1 MALIIITIVVMFLV
15 LIFWS
20 FTNLGKTNITK
31 KILWM
36 ILLFGI
42 VFLTTYVTFLISKNS
57 ITYPSKEIMHSVQ
70 EVLVLMFSGVN
81 GCFFIPAICKSI
93 DNLYQQKID
102 ETHFFRRVILFGV
115 ILIILLAF
123 ECGYMKTTQKGIL
136 EIMYSN
142 Q

>member
-36 ILLFGI
+36 SLLFGI

-93 DNLYQQKID
+93 K
-102 ETHFFRRVILFGV
+102 R
-115 ILIILLAF
+115 
-123 ECGYMKTTQKGIL
+123 
-136 EIMYSN
+136 
-142 Q
+142 

>member
-36 ILLFGI
+36 VLLFGI

-93 DNLYQQKID
+93 DNLYQKKID

-115 ILIILLAF
+115 ILIILLAL

>member
-36 ILLFGI
+36 TLLFGI

-70 EVLVLMFSGVN
+70 EVLVLMFSGLN
-81 GCFFIPAICKSI
+81 GCFFIPSICKSI